1 MGDGVNA
8 YLIEY
13 KTTTTRLLSSSSS
26 LDSLRRVRATSL
38 TATRSRSP
46 VESFVALGPWVRV
59 PLSSMAL
66 VTLSFVGAGH
76 STAIAGGLCGCW
88 VVDVVCWV
96 LAMVCHSL
104 SSVLVVVDWAARF
117 VCGGGCVTW
126 QRAMW
131 RAHALSLTL
140 VTGACGCRVSLSGS
154 CRGWWAAK
162 DVRGGGCY
170 EWAMWRQALLRWW
183 LWDEEGRRVT
193 VCDMCDFRINVP
205 TRDRAWITL
214 APKFVVYT
222 VL

>member
-26 LDSLRRVRATSL
+26 LDSLCRVRATSL
-38 TATRSRSP
+38 TATRSCSP
-46 VESFVALGPWVRV
+46 VESFVALGAWVRV
-59 PLSSMAL
+59 SLSSVAL
-66 VTLSFVGAGH
+66 VTLSFVGAGR
-76 STAIAGGLCGCW
+76 STAVAGGLHGCW
-88 VVDVVCWV
+88 VVDVVRWV
-96 LAMVCHSL
+96 LAVVCRSL
-104 SSVLVVVDWAARF
+104 SSVHVVVDWVAGF

-170 EWAMWRQALLRWW
+170 EWATWRQA
-183 LWDEEGRRVT
+183 
-193 VCDMCDFRINVP
+193 
-205 TRDRAWITL
+205 
-214 APKFVVYT
+214 VVE
-222 VL
+222 VVVVG